1 LKKTGYKLAGLFY
14 ICINV
19 NNMGIFNWFNN
30 LSTTPKKGL
39 GIALSGGAARG
50 FAHIGV
56 IKALEEHGV
65 EPQIIAGT
73 SMGALVG
80 VLYAAG
86 LKPAAIKDMV
96 NKEPIL
102 KMVRPAWGKNG
113 MFQVSELCKLL
124 EKHIEKDDF
133 SILKKPFC
141 LVVSNINKG
150 TKEIIREGSLFDYVL
165 ASCAVPIIFAPKV
178 INGTTYIDGGL
189 YDNLPSAAIRD
200 NCKTLIG
207 VHVNY
212 IGDIKDFNGITEIAE
227 RTFSLSIGENVRPSM
242 EICDFLI
249 DPPKMVEF
257 SFWDFDKADAIIKTG
272 YDYTIKMIE
281 AGELP
286 IERLKQAMLD

>member
-1 LKKTGYKLAGLFY
+1 
-14 ICINV
+14 
-19 NNMGIFNWFNN
+19 MGIFDWLNKENKV
-30 LSTTPKKGL
+30 PKKGL
-39 GIALSGGAARG
+39 GIALSGGSARG

-56 IKALEEHGV
+56 LKALEEHGV

-86 LKPAAIKDMV
+86 LKPDEIKDLV

-102 KMVRPAWGKNG
+102 KLVRPAWGKNG
-113 MFQVSELCKLL
+113 MFQVSQLSKIL
-124 EKHIEKDDF
+124 EQQIKKDDF
-133 SILKKPFC
+133 SVLKKPFC
-141 LVVSNINKG
+141 LVVSNISKG
-150 TKEIIREGSLFDYVL
+150 TKEIIREGALFDYVL

-178 INGTTYIDGGL
+178 INNTTYIDGGL
-189 YDNLPSAAIRD
+189 YDNLPAEAIRD
-200 NCKTLIG
+200 HCHTLIG

-212 IGDIKDFNGITEIAE
+212 IGSIESFNGITEIAE

-242 EICDFLI
+242 EMCDFLI

-257 SFWDFDKADAIIKTG
+257 SFWDYDKAEAIIKTG
-272 YDYTIKMIE
+272 YDYTNKMID

-286 IERLKQAMLD
+286 IEQLKQAMLD